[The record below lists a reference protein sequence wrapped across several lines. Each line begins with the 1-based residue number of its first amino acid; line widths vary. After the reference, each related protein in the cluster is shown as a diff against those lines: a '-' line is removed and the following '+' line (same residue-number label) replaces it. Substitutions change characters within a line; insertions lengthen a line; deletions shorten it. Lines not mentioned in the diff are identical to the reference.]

1 MFGDNGF
8 SLHIFHP
15 VHFFY
20 TDAIPEQ
27 LKLHQTQEREVATM
41 KVFRVWFS
49 DLEIQKLS
57 HPLYPRGIS
66 PRIGELLFSTP
77 QLGSGYSIMVKPRRS
92 FQCQRCPRSFARLE
106 HLQRHDR
113 SRLFHPEPHQCE
125 RLLTH
130 DRYQGE
136 TIHLYQV
143 PEVIYS
149 TVSLL

>member
-57 HPLYPRGIS
+57 HPLYPRGDLAPNWGTS
-66 PRIGELLFSTP
+66 LLNTSTRI
-77 QLGSGYSIMVKPRRS
+77 
-92 FQCQRCPRSFARLE
+92 
-106 HLQRHDR
+106 
-113 SRLFHPEPHQCE
+113 RLFNNGQASS
-125 RLLTH
+125 
-130 DRYQGE
+130 
-136 TIHLYQV
+136 
-143 PEVIYS
+143 VIPMPAMS
-149 TVSLL
+149 PVVCSARAFTTPR